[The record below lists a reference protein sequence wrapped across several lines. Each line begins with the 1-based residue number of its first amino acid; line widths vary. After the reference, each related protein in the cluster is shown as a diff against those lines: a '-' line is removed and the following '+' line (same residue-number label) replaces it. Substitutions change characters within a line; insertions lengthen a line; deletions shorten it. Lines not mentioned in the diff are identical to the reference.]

1 MRGQLYWENGLFLP
15 VEKASVPLDDPWF
28 SGGYGVYETLKCRE
42 GLLFFPELHQER
54 LLNSARLIG
63 LEPPW
68 PYGSLEEILR
78 SLLNQNR
85 LSQANLRV
93 MILGDH
99 QAGHSRCVAFC
110 QEPPANSP
118 KQMGQAPFPQPTSVR
133 TYTGERLVP
142 QAKTLGL
149 LVSLMF
155 RRQAEAQG
163 AYEALLINRKGE
175 ITEGTKSNFLVLE
188 GQTILSPPKE
198 DILWGVTLRTL
209 QEATVAQGYRW
220 EFRPLPLEQY
230 QKHPGAFL
238 TSTSVNVLP
247 IGHWGENKVTPSAE
261 LHRLHEIY
269 QRFLMEYVRSY
280 RT

>member
-1 MRGQLYWENGLFLP
+1 MLFYTP
-15 VEKASVPLDDPWF
+15 IN
-28 SGGYGVYETLKCRE
+28 YQ
-42 GLLFFPELHQER
+42 H
-54 LLNSARLIG
+54 
-63 LEPPW
+63 
-68 PYGSLEEILR
+68 
-78 SLLNQNR
+78 
-85 LSQANLRV
+85 ANLRV

-99 QAGHSRCVAFC
+99 QTGHSRCVAFC
-110 QEPPANSP
+110 QEPPSNSP
-118 KQMGQAPFPQPTSVR
+118 KQMGQAPFPQPTPVR

-209 QEATVAQGYRW
+209 QEATVAQGYKLGFPYPALGKVPKTSRS
-220 EFRPLPLEQY
+220 LSDLY
-230 QKHPGAFL
+230 QRQCAANRALGRN
-238 TSTSVNVLP
+238 NVDP
-247 IGHWGENKVTPSAE
+247 IQAE
-261 LHRLHEIY
+261 LHQLHEIY
-269 QRFLMEYVRSY
+269 QNFLLDYVDSHKA
-280 RT
+280 

>member
-1 MRGQLYWENGLFLP
+1 
-15 VEKASVPLDDPWF
+15 
-28 SGGYGVYETLKCRE
+28 
-42 GLLFFPELHQER
+42 
-54 LLNSARLIG
+54 
-63 LEPPW
+63 
-68 PYGSLEEILR
+68 
-78 SLLNQNR
+78 
-85 LSQANLRV
+85 
-93 MILGDH
+93 
-99 QAGHSRCVAFC
+99 
-110 QEPPANSP
+110 
-118 KQMGQAPFPQPTSVR
+118 MGQAPFPQPTPVR

-220 EFRPLPLEQY
+220 DFRTLPLEKY
-230 QKHPGAFL
+230 QRHPGAFL

-247 IGHWGENKVTPSAE
+247 IGHWGGNNVTPSR
-261 LHRLHEIY
+261 LHQLHEIY
-269 QRFLMEYVRSY
+269 QSYLLDYVESRKGIIFSFTLLPFLPIKRSEKGIKRYGRHRPAARTRRRPRNHLGSSCPAFPRAVRQIRRQAAPHRRPRPNPQKRIQVEELRPAY
-280 RT
+280 RVDKAPFRSNSHFPSKMSTQGI